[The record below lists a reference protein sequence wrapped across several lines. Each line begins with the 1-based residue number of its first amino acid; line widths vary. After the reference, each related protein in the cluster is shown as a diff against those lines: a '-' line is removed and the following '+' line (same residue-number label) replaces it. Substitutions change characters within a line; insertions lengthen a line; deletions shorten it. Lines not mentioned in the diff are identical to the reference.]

1 MTGLLRQY
9 LTIDGVVVQ
18 DQMVM
23 LEEDHLQSI
32 SLPLAISS
40 EMVGAQV
47 VIGLAFDP
55 PLSMGHKVSPDPLT

>member
-18 DQMVM
+18 DQTVM
-23 LEEDHLQSI
+23 IDEDHLQSI
-32 SLPLAISS
+32 SLPMAISS
-40 EMVGAQV
+40 DMVGAQV

-55 PLSMGHKVSPDPLT
+55 PLTMGHEVSPDPLT